1 MNKYLTRK
9 LTYAN
14 SIDVLFYATAFPL
27 IEFFVNKT
35 RTMNQ
40 YVIPGII
47 MCLFGSILDSIIT
60 SKEAKRRLYDGWFTT
75 ITIIDGVIWCA
86 YFALWFAHLVP
97 DNWYP
102 IASAIMHVTT
112 VKFSCAIRQ
121 EMISRIFPRSE
132 DRVEFTDAC
141 NIVKQVENVIGGLI
155 LLCVSINSI
164 ELAKAVMLIAITVD
178 NAMVMWIHHR
188 HRNL

>member
-1 MNKYLTRK
+1 MNKYLKSR
-9 LTYAN
+9 LAYAN
-14 SIDVLFYATAFPL
+14 SIDMLFYATAFPL

-35 RTMNQ
+35 RTLDQ

-60 SKEAKRRLYDGWFTT
+60 SKEAKRRLYEGWFTT
-75 ITIIDGVIWCA
+75 ITLFDACIWCA
-86 YFALWFAHLVP
+86 YFALWFAHVIP

-102 IASAIMHVTT
+102 IASAVMHVST

-141 NIVKQVENVIGGLI
+141 NIIRQIENCIGGLV
-155 LLCVSINSI
+155 LLCVSIKSI
-164 ELAKAVMLIAITVD
+164 EIAKAIMLFAMTVD
-178 NAMVMWIHHR
+178 NGTVLWIHHR